1 MSISDLITK
10 YLLEKLN
17 LSKNNHMKKDIV
29 AGLDLG
35 TTKVC
40 AVIAERDNET
50 NKFDILGFGV
60 APSEG
65 LHKGLVANIGKTA
78 EAIKSA
84 MSIASNRAGI
94 TVNTINVGVA
104 GEHITSIRHRN
115 YVTITS
121 EEKEITKDDLNRL
134 EADVRT
140 IRIPSDRQILHIIP
154 EEYSVDY
161 QNGIENPIGISG
173 SRLEAS
179 NHVVL
184 ASVPA
189 IQNIKKSVER
199 AGFRVHDYILQP
211 IASSTSILEE
221 NEMDLGVALI
231 DIGGGTT
238 DIAIFHKKAIKHTKV
253 IGIAGNQVTNDI
265 RESLGIVTEEAENLK
280 KEFGYATETAIIR
293 DEDILIR
300 GVGARGNTKIP
311 ISLLTQIIGLRMKE
325 LFTLVDNEIRNA
337 GFKNKIKAGIVLTGG
352 GSLLR
357 GTTDLAREVFGLP
370 ARIGVPQDLGR
381 GLAEEIE
388 SPEFA
393 TVSGLIRGI
402 PGGKSSEFQSLI
414 RKKTKKTKVKDIV
427 KRVQEFFDEL

>member
-1 MSISDLITK
+1 
-10 YLLEKLN
+10 
-17 LSKNNHMKKDIV
+17 MKKDII

-40 AVIAERDNET
+40 AVIAERNIDAGR
-50 NKFDILGFGV
+50 FDILGFGV

-65 LHKGLVANIGKTA
+65 LHKGLVANISKTA
-78 EAIKSA
+78 EAIKGA
-84 MSIASNRAGI
+84 MAIASNRAGL
-94 TVNTINVGVA
+94 TVNLVNVGVA

-121 EEKEITKDDLNRL
+121 EEKEITKEDLSRL

-161 QNGIENPIGISG
+161 QGAIENPIGMSG

-199 AGFRVHDYILQP
+199 AGLKVQDYILQP
-211 IASSTSILEE
+211 VASSTSVLEE
-221 NEMDLGVALI
+221 SETDLGVALI

-265 RESLGIVTEEAENLK
+265 RESLGIVSEEAEHLK
-280 KEFGYATETAIIR
+280 KEFGYATESAIIR
-293 DEDILIR
+293 DEDILIK

-325 LFTLVDNEIRNA
+325 LFTLVDNELRNA
-337 GFKNKIKAGIVLTGG
+337 GFKSKIKAGIVLTGG

-357 GTTDLAREVFGLP
+357 GTTELAEEVFGLP
-370 ARIGVPQDLGR
+370 ARIGVPQDLGL
-381 GLAEEIE
+381 GLANEIE

-393 TVSGLIRGI
+393 TVAGLIKGI
-402 PGGKSSEFQSLI
+402 PGGKSSEYQSLLI
-414 RKKTKKTKVKDIV
+414 KKIGKKNMKDFVDKVKI
-427 KRVQEFFDEL
+427 FFDEL

>member
-1 MSISDLITK
+1 
-10 YLLEKLN
+10 
-17 LSKNNHMKKDIV
+17 MKKDII

-40 AVIAERDNET
+40 AVIAERNIDAER
-50 NKFDILGFGV
+50 FDILGFGV

-65 LHKGLVANIGKTA
+65 LHKGLVANISKTA
-78 EAIKSA
+78 EAIKGA
-84 MSIASNRAGI
+84 MAIASNRAGL
-94 TVNTINVGVA
+94 TVNVVNVGVA

-121 EEKEITKDDLNRL
+121 EEKEITKEDLNRL

-154 EEYSVDY
+154 EEFSVDY
-161 QNGIENPIGISG
+161 QGGIENPIGMSG

-199 AGFRVHDYILQP
+199 AGLKVQDYILQP
-211 IASSTSILEE
+211 VASSTSVLEE
-221 NEMDLGVALI
+221 NETDLGVALI

-265 RESLGIVTEEAENLK
+265 RESLGVVTEEAEHLK
-280 KEFGYATETAIIR
+280 KEFGYATDSAIIR
-293 DEDILIR
+293 DEDILIK
-300 GVGARGNTKIP
+300 GIGARGNTKIP

-325 LFTLVDNEIRNA
+325 LFTLVDNELRNA
-337 GFKNKIKAGIVLTGG
+337 GFKSKIKAGIVLTGG

-357 GTTDLAREVFGLP
+357 GTTELAEEIFGLP
-370 ARIGVPQDLGR
+370 ARIGVPQDLGL
-381 GLAEEIE
+381 GLSNEIE

-393 TVSGLIRGI
+393 TVAGLIKGI
-402 PGGKSSEFQSLI
+402 PGGKSSDYQSLLI
-414 RKKTKKTKVKDIV
+414 KKIGKNKMKDIV
-427 KRVQEFFDEL
+427 KKVKIFFDEL

>member
-1 MSISDLITK
+1 
-10 YLLEKLN
+10 
-17 LSKNNHMKKDIV
+17 MKKDIV

-40 AVIAERDNET
+40 AVIAERNLEEDN
-50 NKFDILGFGV
+50 FDILGFGV
-60 APSEG
+60 SPSGG
-65 LHKGLVANIGKTA
+65 LHKGLVANISKTA
-78 EAIKSA
+78 EAIRSA
-84 MSIASNRAGI
+84 MAVAENRAGFN
-94 TVNTINVGVA
+94 VNLVNVGVA

-121 EEKEITKDDLNRL
+121 EEKEITKEDLARL

-184 ASVPA
+184 ASIPA

-199 AGFRVHDYILQP
+199 AGLKVRDYILQP
-211 IASSTSILEE
+211 IASSTSVLEE
-221 NEMDLGVALI
+221 SECDLGVALI

-238 DIAIFHKKAIKHTKV
+238 DIAVFHKKAIKHTKV

-265 RESLGIVTEEAENLK
+265 RESLGVISEEAEHLK
-280 KEFGYATETAIIR
+280 KDYGYAIESAIIR
-293 DEDILIR
+293 DEDILIQ

-311 ISLLTQIIGLRMKE
+311 ISLLTQIISLRMRE
-325 LFTLVDNEIRNA
+325 LFTLVDNELRNA
-337 GFKNKIKAGIVLTGG
+337 GYKNKIKAGIVLTGG

-357 GTTDLAREVFGLP
+357 GCTDLAEDVFGLP
-370 ARIGVPQDLGR
+370 TRIGVPLDLGS
-381 GLAEEIE
+381 GLSSEIE

-393 TVSGLIRGI
+393 TVSGLIKGI
-402 PGGKSSEFQSLI
+402 PGGKSSDYQSLI
-414 RKKTKKTKVKDIV
+414 KAHRRGKNTIKGIV
-427 KRVQEFFDEL
+427 KKVQEFFDEL